1 MLDAQNAVA
10 APAAIRREDYRPPE
24 WLVPEI
30 SLDFELGAEKT
41 IVRATLQV
49 ERAETTEGFT
59 LRLNGDGLVP
69 SSLLVSGEDSPEW
82 RMDGDD
88 LLIELRGERYTIEV
102 VTELNPRANT
112 KLMGLYESGGILC
125 TQC

>member
-30 SLDFELGAEKT
+30 GLELELGAEKT
-41 IVRATLQV
+41 VVRATLRI
-49 ERAETTEGFT
+49 ERAPTAEGRT

-69 SSLLVSGEDSPEW
+69 SSLRISGDDGPEW
-82 RMDGDD
+82 RKDGYGFV
-88 LLIELRGERYTIEV
+88 IGLRCDGHMIQ
-102 VTELNPRANT
+102 NIT
-112 KLMGLYESGGILC
+112 KL
-125 TQC
+125 TT

>member
-1 MLDAQNAVA
+1 MRVMLDAQNAVAA

-41 IVRATLQV
+41 VVRGTLHV

-59 LRLNGDGLVP
+59 LRLNGDGIEPQYVQ
-69 SSLLVSGEDSPEW
+69 SSAYGSGTQW
-82 RMDGDD
+82 RMDGKD
-88 LLIELRGERYTIEV
+88 LLIELGTDADTVEII
-102 VTELNPRANT
+102 TEL
-112 KLMGLYESGGILC
+112 
-125 TQC
+125 

>member
-30 SLDFELGAEKT
+30 SLDFDLGPEKT
-41 IVRATLQV
+41 VVRATLQV
-49 ERAETTEGFT
+49 ERAETTEGHT
-59 LRLNGDGLVP
+59 LRLNGDGIEP
-69 SSLLVSGEDSPEW
+69 ASLHVSGEDAEW

-88 LLIELRGERYTIEV
+88 LLNELGLDVQTIEI
-102 VTELNPRANT
+102 VTE
-112 KLMGLYESGGILC
+112 
-125 TQC
+125 